1 MIRLT
6 ALYPNSED
14 ARFDFDYY
22 TATHIPMARDR
33 LEDFGMGRV
42 EVERGVE
49 GMDGEKPGYLCVA
62 HVEFSNVEGLKQGL
76 DAHAEELL
84 TDVPNYTNVEPEV
97 QISQVVTR

>member
-6 ALYPNSED
+6 TLYSNSEV

-22 TATHIPMARDR
+22 TTTHIPMARER

-42 EVERGVE
+42 EVERGIE
-49 GMDGEKPGYLCVA
+49 GMDGEKPAYLCVA

-76 DAHAEELL
+76 DAHAEELM
-84 TDVPNYTNVEPEV
+84 TDIPNYTNVEPEV
-97 QISQVVTR
+97 QISQVVTS